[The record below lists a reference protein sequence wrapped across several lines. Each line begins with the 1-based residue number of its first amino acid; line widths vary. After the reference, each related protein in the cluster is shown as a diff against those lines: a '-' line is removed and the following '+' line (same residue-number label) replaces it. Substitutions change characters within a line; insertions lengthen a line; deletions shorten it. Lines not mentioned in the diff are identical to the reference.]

1 MLPIV
6 VSQRYQEL
14 KNETGEL
21 EDSPQGADPEVATFG
36 ERECD
41 TDHVIWTKFLD
52 QRLNELPLYQLAQA
66 TLTPS

>member
-1 MLPIV
+1 MIPIV
-6 VSQRYQEL
+6 FSQGYQEL

-41 TDHVIWTKFLD
+41 ADLVLWTQLPD
-52 QRLNELPLYQLAQA
+52 QRLNKLPLYYLAQA